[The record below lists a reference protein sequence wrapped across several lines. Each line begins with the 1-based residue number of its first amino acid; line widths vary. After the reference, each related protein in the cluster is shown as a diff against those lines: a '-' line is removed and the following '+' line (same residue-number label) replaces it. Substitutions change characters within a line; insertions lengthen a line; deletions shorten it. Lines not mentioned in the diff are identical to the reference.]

1 MGIFKLSPQDQADLA
16 SFLRDLVQTPSP
28 STQEGAVAERI
39 VAEMKRLRFRDVRV
53 DRIGNVVGQIG
64 PGHGPL
70 LMLNGHMDTVR
81 VSDPEAW
88 THAPFEAQVE
98 DGMLYGLGACDMKA
112 GLAATIYGAK
122 LLRDAGVTLK
132 GDVVVACVV
141 QEEPCEGL
149 ASRVLIEEEN
159 VRPDWVVLSEPTGL
173 DITRG
178 QRGRLEMRL
187 TTHGRS
193 AHAASPNLGVNAIY
207 TAARLVFGLELL
219 SEQLAK
225 DDFLGPGT
233 LAVTDIASTASS
245 RNAVPDRCELII
257 DRRLTLGEN
266 ETMALSEVQRVIAR
280 EGVRAEVEV
289 TEYQATSYTG
299 YACRAREFYPAW
311 VMAEDHPLV
320 TAAVRAVRAQLKR
333 RPQVGRWDFS
343 TEGVYTAGVAGIPT
357 VGFGP
362 GDPRHAHT
370 ADEHVRLADVYAAA
384 EVYARLAVELLT
396 SRVVT

>member
-1 MGIFKLSPQDQADLA
+1 
-16 SFLRDLVQTPSP
+16 
-28 STQEGAVAERI
+28 
-39 VAEMKRLRFRDVRV
+39 
-53 DRIGNVVGQIG
+53 
-64 PGHGPL
+64 
-70 LMLNGHMDTVR
+70 MLNGHMDTVR

-112 GLAATIYGAK
+112 GLAAMIYGAK
-122 LLRDAGVTLK
+122 LLRDASVTLK

-193 AHAASPNLGVNAIY
+193 AHAASPDLGENAIY

-219 SEQLAK
+219 SEQLAN

-245 RNAVPDRCELII
+245 RNAVPDRCE
-257 DRRLTLGEN
+257 
-266 ETMALSEVQRVIAR
+266 S
-280 EGVRAEVEV
+280 
-289 TEYQATSYTG
+289 
-299 YACRAREFYPAW
+299 
-311 VMAEDHPLV
+311 
-320 TAAVRAVRAQLKR
+320 
-333 RPQVGRWDFS
+333 
-343 TEGVYTAGVAGIPT
+343 
-357 VGFGP
+357 
-362 GDPRHAHT
+362 
-370 ADEHVRLADVYAAA
+370 
-384 EVYARLAVELLT
+384 
-396 SRVVT
+396 